1 MNIMKDRY
9 IKILIKILL
18 SCTFFYSTS
27 KMYAQINYYFLL
39 VKKYKYNI
47 ILFIYYVIYI
57 YDSNLKYINF
67 KYLFVFNKHLKNWIK
82 INEIVRMDKKYLFPI
97 ESEKWNY

>member
-27 KMYAQINYYFLL
+27 KMHAHINYYFLL
-39 VKKYKYNI
+39 KK
-47 ILFIYYVIYI
+47 V
-57 YDSNLKYINF
+57 
-67 KYLFVFNKHLKNWIK
+67 
-82 INEIVRMDKKYLFPI
+82 
-97 ESEKWNY
+97 